1 MSKINLKIEEQK
13 TKNSFWNVKRIS
25 IIAIFVALSAVGSMI
40 KIPSPIG
47 TIGLDSAPGYF
58 SAIAFGGVEGAI
70 VIGIG
75 HMLSAAVVGFPL
87 SIPIDIFIAIQMA
100 IWAII
105 YRYIFKKYGAV
116 FGIVVAVILN
126 GVISS
131 FTLILVGGMGMVFSL
146 MPFLIVASAINI
158 IISAIAYKAISA
170 SNLL

>member
-1 MSKINLKIEEQK
+1 MSKINLKMEEQK

-87 SIPIDIFIAIQMA
+87 SIPIDIFIAVQMA

-116 FGIVVAVILN
+116 LAIVVAVVLN

-131 FTLILVGGMGMVFSL
+131 FTLILVGGIGMVFSL
-146 MPFLIVASAINI
+146 MPFLIAASAINI

-170 SNLL
+170 SKLL